1 MIELLEKYDKS
12 AIVLKQWFLNQM
24 LEKIDDASIPEDFKE
39 FARQQNISN
48 ETVGKI
54 LDAQPRA
61 AFDVL
66 DNHKMFVEINISS
79 LGDVFFSYCINN
91 INNTTHFNTTHFKT
105 RKEAEKE
112 AVSVAL
118 KMLNDML

>member
-1 MIELLEKYDKS
+1 MNMIELLEKYDKS

-66 DNHKMFVEINISS
+66 DNHKMFVEIDISF
-79 LGDVFFSYCINN
+79 LGDAFFSYCINN
-91 INNTTHFNTTHFKT
+91 INNRTYFKT
-105 RKEAEKE
+105 RKVAEKE
-112 AVSVAL
+112 AVSEAL